1 VPIGDEKIGDFLD
14 RVAARVPA
22 PGAGAVAAMHAA
34 LGAALLGMAA
44 RFSAGGRDDQSQ
56 VTIGHI
62 VAEVDELR
70 TIALRLA
77 EADADAMAAVA
88 AAARLPGST
97 PGEQTARAEALAGAL
112 VNAAWPSVKIISV
125 AGMVV
130 DIAEALSMISNRH
143 VVSEIAAAA
152 AAASAAAATAR
163 VNLEISLADI
173 TDEQA
178 SLEMISQIGKAHD
191 VIAQADQVTATV
203 REQIRS

>member
-14 RVAARVPA
+14 RVAARVPS
-22 PGAGAVAAMHAA
+22 PGGGAAAAMHAA

-44 RFSAGGRDDQSQ
+44 RFSAGGKDVESRA
-56 VTIGHI
+56 TIGHI

-88 AAARLPGST
+88 AAARLAGST
-97 PGEQTARAEALAGAL
+97 PEEQTARAVALAGAL
-112 VNAAWPSVKIISV
+112 VNAAWPSAKIISV
-125 AGMVV
+125 AGMVA
-130 DIAEALSMISNRH
+130 DIAEALSMISNRN
-143 VVSEIAAAA
+143 VISEIAAAA
-152 AAASAAAATAR
+152 AAAGAAAATAR

-178 SLEMISQIGKAHD
+178 SLEMIGQIGKAHD
-191 VIAQADQVTATV
+191 IIARADRVTATV